1 MEGAGRHACLSG
13 LVRAVFLLRILLNDS
28 AQIYS
33 FLFLYFLEKG
43 NLTNN
48 LYNIMCTVLV

>member
-13 LVRAVFLLRILLNDS
+13 LVRVVFLLRILLNDS

-48 LYNIMCTVLV
+48 LYNVLCTVLV